1 MRLPSLKRYTP
12 RSLFARAALILLVPI
27 LTIQLVVSYV
37 FIQRL
42 YENVTEQMTGS
53 VALDLR
59 LVLDRVATEPDRE
72 AAMAAARE
80 VGVPLRIWPSWA
92 LEDRVLEDR
101 RALLDLSGRVVMRE
115 LRRRI
120 VGVAAVDLLTDDRQV
135 FLRVSSRHGD
145 VLMFFSR
152 DRVSASN
159 PHQLLVLM
167 VFVSLVVTV
176 ISFLFLKNQVRPIR
190 ALAEAASAFGKG
202 QVLGY
207 RPSGATEVRAAGAAF
222 LEMRARIERH
232 IEQRTLLLSGVSHD
246 LRTPLT
252 RLKLALSME
261 PDGPGIAE
269 MRRDVDEMEEMLN
282 TFLGFAR
289 VDATEDP
296 EPVDPIAL
304 AERLVEASRRTSD
317 AVSMGPVEG
326 EGRVAMRPLAVERA
340 LENLIGNA
348 ARYGTR
354 ALVTVAISDRA
365 VRFSIEDNGPGIPA
379 DRREEAVRP
388 FARLDPARNQDLGG
402 GVGLGLSIVRD
413 IARQHGG
420 SLRLGQSAQLGGLQ
434 ADLVIAR

>member
-42 YENVTEQMTGS
+42 YENVTEQMTS
-53 VALDLR
+53 SISYDLR
-59 LVLDRVATEPDRE
+59 LVLDRIAAEDSPDT
-72 AAMAAARE
+72 AIAAARE
-80 VGVPLRIWPSWA
+80 VGVPLRVWASWSDDGA
-92 LEDRVLEDR
+92 IPDDAREIFDV
-101 RALLDLSGRVVMRE
+101 SGRVVMRE

-120 VGVAAVDLLTDDRQV
+120 VGVEAVDLRTDDRQV
-135 FLRVSSRHGD
+135 FLRANTRHGD
-145 VLMFFSR
+145 VQLLFSR

-167 VFVSLVVTV
+167 VFVSLIVTV
-176 ISFLFLKNQVRPIR
+176 ISFLFLRNQVRPIR

-202 QVLGY
+202 QVLPY

-252 RLKLALSME
+252 RLKLALSLE
-261 PDGPGIAE
+261 PDGPGIEA
-269 MRRDVDEMEEMLN
+269 MRRDVDEMEQMLN

-296 EPVDPIAL
+296 EPVDPVAL
-304 AERLVEASRRTSD
+304 AERLVEAARRTTD
-317 AVSMGPVEG
+317 VVAMGPVSG

-348 ARYGTR
+348 VRYGSR

-365 VRFSIEDNGPGIPA
+365 VRFSIEDNGPGIPETQ
-379 DRREEAVRP
+379 REEALRP

-420 SLRLGQSAQLGGLQ
+420 SLRLGESAQLGGLQ